1 VLLYMVSDLSG
12 GRTGKTLLAGGGYV
26 GEIRMEVGPGIV
38 PPDGFGVEDLVAAV
52 ESGKVFLPERDLNFV
67 NAYGPAAK

>member
-1 VLLYMVSDLSG
+1 
-12 GRTGKTLLAGGGYV
+12 
-26 GEIRMEVGPGIV
+26 
-38 PPDGFGVEDLVAAV
+38 V